1 MKTLIDNRS
10 SEALLKTPEKK
21 TYNSGLRALLTIRNF
36 SDVLE
41 KHYARLIQIEEDINE
56 LNNKTYSIIENS
68 CSPDSCL
75 QWKAALKE
83 FNDSVLSVNEVIN
96 SFREKITIRDRSDTS
111 TLWTAFDGQLD
122 KLKKSYK
129 ALELMGSEI
138 LPENEQ
144 IIWENDTRKY
154 ESIFISSLISYTE
167 SCRVELRMI
176 EKYTPEELNKINQ
189 LILEHI
195 PKDFT
200 LAEADEYEKDYLD
213 ALVEFKQEFQKEKN
227 LWDTF
232 LDILAGGAHQTPEE
246 HVMMKRWLDG
256 EKGDLA

>member
-1 MKTLIDNRS
+1 MKTLMDTRS
-10 SEALLKTPEKK
+10 NETLQEASKKK

-56 LNNKTYSIIENS
+56 LNNKTTAIVETHR
-68 CSPDSCL
+68 SPDL
-75 QWKAALKE
+75 YLKWKTCLKE
-83 FNDSVLSVNEVIN
+83 FNDSMLSVNQVIN

-111 TLWTAFDGQLD
+111 ALWAEFDENLE
-122 KLKKSYK
+122 KLKKNYK

-138 LPENEQ
+138 LSENEQ
-144 IIWENDTRKY
+144 TNWENDTRKY
-154 ESIFISSLISYTE
+154 ASIFIPSLISYTE

-176 EKYTPEELNKINQ
+176 EKYTPEELDKINQ
-189 LILEHI
+189 LILVNI

-213 ALVEFKQEFQKEKN
+213 ALVDFKQEFQKEKN

-232 LDILAGGAHQTPEE
+232 LDILAGGTHQTPEE
-246 HVMMKRWLDG
+246 HVMMQRWLDG
-256 EKGDLA
+256 EKGGL

>member
-1 MKTLIDNRS
+1 METLVDTRP
-10 SEALLKTPEKK
+10 SETLQATSPKKK

-41 KHYARLIQIEEDINE
+41 KHYARLLQIEEDINE
-56 LNNKTYSIIENS
+56 LNNKTKATVETH
-68 CSPDSCL
+68 CSPDLCL
-75 QWKAALKE
+75 KWQATLKE
-83 FNDSVLSVNEVIN
+83 FNESMASTHQVIN

-111 TLWTAFDGQLD
+111 ALWTAFDEQLD
-122 KLKKSYK
+122 KLKKNYK
-129 ALELMGSEI
+129 SLELVGSEI

-144 IIWENDTRKY
+144 INWETDTRKY
-154 ESIFISSLISYTE
+154 ENLFITSLVSYTQ
-167 SCRVELRMI
+167 SCRVELQMI

-213 ALVEFKQEFQKEKN
+213 ALVVLHIN
-227 LWDTF
+227 TV
-232 LDILAGGAHQTPEE
+232 G
-246 HVMMKRWLDG
+246 
-256 EKGDLA
+256 